1 MRLTDADIATAGE
14 LALGL
19 LDKAEAAQ
27 AHARIADDPD
37 FAAEHAKW
45 ADRMVS
51 METLVQEA
59 PSPALWSQID
69 AAIASRPRQDNAII
83 RRIRVWQGLTAAS
96 FAIALV
102 LATLLW
108 RQAETSSLSGQPQI
122 LVAAIGAENGR
133 ESVAANYNPQTGA
146 LQIIPISLDTAD
158 LYPELWIIPE
168 DGIAR
173 SLGMLDPSK
182 PAMHSIPKAMRP
194 HLHKGA
200 LFAITP
206 EPAGGAPDGKATGP
220 VIAKGAIDTI

>member
-1 MRLTDADIATAGE
+1 MPLTDEEIATAGE

-19 LDKAEAAQ
+19 LDKAETAQ
-27 AHARIADDPD
+27 ARAKLADDAE

-45 ADRMVS
+45 AERMVALEPLTE
-51 METLVQEA
+51 ET
-59 PSPALWSQID
+59 PSPIVWTRIES
-69 AAIASRPRQDNAII
+69 AISATPRQDNDTG
-83 RRIRVWQGLTAAS
+83 RLRFWQGLTAAT
-96 FAIALV
+96 FAVALV

-108 RQAETSSLSGQPQI
+108 QRIDTLPQTQQPQI

-146 LQIIPISLDTAD
+146 LQIIPISLETGA

-168 DGIAR
+168 DGVAR
-173 SLGMLDPSK
+173 SLGMIDPSK
-182 PAMHSIPKAMRP
+182 PALHSVPEAMRP

-206 EPAGGAPDGKATGP
+206 EPEGGAPGGKATGP

>member
-1 MRLTDADIATAGE
+1 MRLTDDDISTAGE

-27 AHARIADDPD
+27 ARARMASEPD

-45 ADRMVS
+45 HDRILA
-51 METLVQEA
+51 MEVIEEEA
-59 PSPALWSQID
+59 PSPALWAKID
-69 AAIASRPRQDNAII
+69 AAISEKPRQDNYSGNV
-83 RRIRVWQGLTAAS
+83 RIWQGLTAAS
-96 FAIALV
+96 FAIMLV
-102 LATLLW
+102 LATMLW
-108 RQAETSSLSGQPQI
+108 RQPEVTSTPQQPQI
-122 LVAAIGAENGR
+122 LVAAIGAEDGR

-146 LQIIPISLDTAD
+146 LQIIPISLETGK

-173 SLGMLDPSK
+173 SLGMIDPSK
-182 PAMHSIPKAMRP
+182 PAVHSVPQAMRP

-206 EPAGGAPDGKATGP
+206 EPAGGAPGGKATGP

>member
-1 MRLTDADIATAGE
+1 MRLSDEDIATAGE

-19 LDKAEAAQ
+19 LDKAETAQ
-27 AHARIADDPD
+27 ARARIADDPA

-45 ADRMVS
+45 TDRMVA
-51 METLVQEA
+51 MEPLTEEP
-59 PSPALWSQID
+59 PSPAVWAQIES
-69 AAIASRPRQDNAII
+69 AIATSPRQDNSRGSI
-83 RRIRVWQGLTAAS
+83 RIWQGLTAAS

-102 LATLLW
+102 LATMLW
-108 RQAETSSLSGQPQI
+108 QQPEVPVTPQQPQI

-146 LQIIPISLDTAD
+146 LQIIPISLDTGK

-168 DGIAR
+168 DGVAR
-173 SLGMLDPSK
+173 SLGMIDPSK
-182 PAMHSIPKAMRP
+182 PALHSIPEAMRP

-206 EPAGGAPDGKATGP
+206 EPEGGAPGGKATGP